1 MVIRDCPPSI
11 ADQQPLTIE
20 IMSTT
25 AEQEEKQLTTPE
37 TPEEQVKIPENLPV
51 LPLRDIV
58 IFPFMIVPL
67 FVSRERSIKAVDQA
81 LAENRMILL
90 AAQKDPDKEEPLTS
104 DLYDVG
110 TVAIIMRM
118 LKLPDGRIRIL
129 VQGISRAKINYL
141 DDNSG
146 FLQARI
152 EELKETPPEQTLEL
166 EALTRN
172 VRASLDKAVA
182 LGKNVSPEVMAIVS
196 TVEEPARLAD
206 LAVSNLELK
215 VEDAQS
221 VLELVDIVPR
231 LHRVNELLAKELEV
245 LTVQQEIN
253 TQAKTEIDRSQR
265 EFYLRQ
271 QLKAIQSELGEGNEL
286 AEDIAAYRE
295 KMAKS
300 KMPKAVEEEVDRQ
313 LKKLE
318 RMHPDAAE
326 TGTLRNWLDI
336 MVALPWSKSS
346 KENLD
351 LKKAQEILD
360 EDHYGL
366 EKVKERIIESLAV
379 RKIKEKPKGSI
390 LCLVGPPGVG
400 KTSLGRSIARALNRK
415 FVRLSL
421 GGVHDEAEIRG
432 HRRTYVGAMPGR
444 IIHAI
449 QQAGTNN
456 PLIML
461 DEIDKVSSDFRGD
474 PSSALLEV
482 LDPEQNNSFR
492 DNYLNVPFD
501 LSNTMFMTTANVL
514 DTIQPALRDRMEVIR
529 LAGYTEEEKLQIIL
543 RHLLPKQMD
552 ENGIKPEN
560 LQISEPALRDA
571 IAKYTRE
578 SGLRQLEREVGKI
591 CRKVARRVAEGNT
604 EQVVV
609 TPENLHEFLGV
620 PKIEPE
626 EILKLDQIG
635 VATGL
640 AVTATGGDIL
650 FIEALTMKGKG
661 MLQLTGQ
668 LGDVMRESAHA
679 AYSYAKSRAKELDID
694 EDIFTKTDI
703 HLHIPE
709 GAIPKDGP
717 SAGITMAT
725 ALVSALSRRPVNK
738 HVAMTGEI
746 TLRGNVLP
754 IGGVK
759 EKVLAA
765 HRAQIRKVIL
775 PAQNK
780 KDMED
785 VPEEPKRDMEFVFV
799 EHVRQ
804 VFDEALLPSSE
815 KTKSAKS
822 KSATGNGKQPGKAP
836 SAKLAVKADKK
847 KAVKKPKAKAPA
859 GKR

>member
-1 MVIRDCPPSI
+1 
-11 ADQQPLTIE
+11 
-20 IMSTT
+20 MSTNSE
-25 AEQEEKQLTTPE
+25 AEDKILSGELTDEQLN
-37 TPEEQVKIPENLPV
+37 IPEILPV
-51 LPLRDIV
+51 LPLRDIS

-67 FVSRERSIKAVDQA
+67 FVSRERSIRAVDQA
-81 LAENRMILL
+81 LAENRMIMLV
-90 AAQKDPDKEEPLTS
+90 AQRDSNKEEPGTN
-104 DLYDVG
+104 DLYEIG

-129 VQGISRAKINYL
+129 VQGVSRARINYL
-141 DDNSG
+141 EDHAQG
-146 FLQARI
+146 YLQARV
-152 EELKETPPEQTLEL
+152 EELKEVGPEKTLEL

-172 VRASLDKAVA
+172 IRSALDKAVS
-182 LGKNVSPEVMAIVS
+182 LGRNIPPEVMSIVS
-196 TVEEPARLAD
+196 TVEDPARLAD
-206 LAVSNLELK
+206 LAASNLELK

-221 VLELVDIVPR
+221 VLEIIEVIPR
-231 LHRVNELLAKELEV
+231 LHRVNELLAKEIEV

-253 TQAKTEIDRSQR
+253 TQAKGEIDRSQR

-271 QLKAIQSELGEGNEL
+271 QLKAIQMELGEGNEL
-286 AEDIAAYRE
+286 AEDIAQYRE

-300 KMPKAVEEEVDRQ
+300 KMPKPVEEEVERQ

-326 TGTLRNWLDI
+326 TATLRNWLDI
-336 MVALPWSKSS
+336 MVALPWSKAS

-360 EDHYGL
+360 HDHYGL
-366 EKVKERIIESLAV
+366 EKVKERILEALAV

-400 KTSLGRSIARALNRK
+400 KTSLGRSIARAVNRK

-444 IIHAI
+444 VIQSI

-482 LDPEQNNSFR
+482 LDPEQNNTFR
-492 DNYLNVPFD
+492 DNYLGVPFD
-501 LSNTMFMTTANVL
+501 LSNVMFMTTANVL
-514 DTIQPALRDRMEVIR
+514 ETIQPALRDRMEIIR
-529 LAGYTEEEKLQIIL
+529 LSGYTEEEKLQITL
-543 RHLLPKQMD
+543 RHILPKQM
-552 ENGIKPEN
+552 EETGVNGEN
-560 LQISEPALRDA
+560 LKLTAEAIRD
-571 IAKYTRE
+571 IIVKYTRE
-578 SGLRQLEREVGKI
+578 SGLRQLEREIATV
-591 CRKVARRVAEGNT
+591 CRKVARRVAEGNPALV
-604 EQVVV
+604 EVGRA
-609 TPENLHEFLGV
+609 NLHEFLGV
-620 PKIEPE
+620 AKIEPDSMLRQDE
-626 EILKLDQIG
+626 VG

-650 FIEALTMKGKG
+650 FIEVITMKGKG
-661 MLQLTGQ
+661 VLQLTGQ
-668 LGDVMRESAHA
+668 LGDVMRESAQA
-679 AYSYAKSRAKELDID
+679 AYSYAKSRARELGID
-694 EDIFTKTDI
+694 EEVFAQTDI
-703 HLHIPE
+703 HIHIPE

-725 ALVSALSRRPVNK
+725 ALISALSNRPVRNNI
-738 HVAMTGEI
+738 AMTGEI
-746 TLRGNVLP
+746 TLRGEVLP

-765 HRAQIRKVIL
+765 YLAQIKKVIL
-775 PAQNK
+775 PIQNR

-785 VPEEPKRDMEFVFV
+785 VPAETQKEMEFVFV
-799 EHVRQ
+799 ENVQQ
-804 VFDEALLPSSE
+804 VFREALKPMPTAPE
-815 KTKSAKS
+815 TSAPP
-822 KSATGNGKQPGKAP
+822 AKAAP
-836 SAKLAVKADKK
+836 VKAGS
-847 KAVKKPKAKAPA
+847 PKAGSTGTRQTGQGKRRAATPPA
-859 GKR
+859 GKKRPVKAKR